1 MLVCW
6 IFLLISGNGFAL
18 KRATFLYLW
27 NDEMPWTERY
37 LLTHLASHQVL
48 CAILGATLKKKG
60 YKAIREHPEESYEEG
75 DGCGAEA
82 LWGAD
87 EITWFLKWTAEETEG
102 KTSLQSTTSLWWPVP
117 GPEGMAGRSVRR
129 VFPMKHAWQWC
140 HLGQLQKIRDVAPDG
155 WVFTFTAKFG
165 FFEVIWTLTSITIQ
179 WMIIPC

>member
-27 NDEMPWTERY
+27 NDEMPWTECY

-75 DGCGAEA
+75 DGCEAEG
-82 LWGAD
+82 LWG
-87 EITWFLKWTAEETEG
+87 EEQMISLGFWNEQQRRLRG
-102 KTSLQSTTSLWWPVP
+102 RPHCSLQLLSGDQCQDPREWQEGVSGEYSQWNMPGSGAIWDSSKRYKMWHQMGGCSL
-117 GPEGMAGRSVRR
+117 
-129 VFPMKHAWQWC
+129 
-140 HLGQLQKIRDVAPDG
+140 LQQGLASLR
-155 WVFTFTAKFG
+155 
-165 FFEVIWTLTSITIQ
+165 
-179 WMIIPC
+179 